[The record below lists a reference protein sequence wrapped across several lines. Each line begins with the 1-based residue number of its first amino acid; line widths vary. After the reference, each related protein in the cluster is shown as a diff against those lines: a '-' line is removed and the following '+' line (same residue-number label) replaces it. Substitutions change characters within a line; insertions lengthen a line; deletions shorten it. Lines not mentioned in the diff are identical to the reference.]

1 MGSTGRAPTA
11 ALQADPMPA
20 PRGVSGNLTGGPD
33 GMAGAESM
41 EQRAPEAK
49 GEQGPWGSPSP
60 TPPVS
65 PLLLIPFN
73 PRGDPCEGGSDPSGQ
88 RMPGKASEG
97 VVLARGQTRCGG
109 TRTGVCSPSVRPC
122 GPF

>member
-73 PRGDPCEGGSDPSGQ
+73 PRGDPCGGGSDPGGQ
-88 RMPGKASEG
+88 RMPGKAEY
-97 VVLARGQTRCGG
+97 LG
-109 TRTGVCSPSVRPC
+109 TRAVGGWSACFGILFFLSDLQNKVIN
-122 GPF
+122 

>member
-73 PRGDPCEGGSDPSGQ
+73 PRGDPCEGGSGHGDGCQFYLRGMCLNFKSGNFL
-88 RMPGKASEG
+88 KI
-97 VVLARGQTRCGG
+97 
-109 TRTGVCSPSVRPC
+109 
-122 GPF
+122 